1 MTVAEKQA
9 RLAAALLPLQATHQR
24 LAWLVEQ
31 ARQRPTMPAELRQEE
46 NRIEGCLARLW
57 LTAAFREGRCYFQSD
72 SDSLV
77 VKSVA
82 GLLCEFYS
90 GCTPEEILHHDPAF
104 LTGLG
109 INQHLTRN
117 RRNALSSVWER
128 LQEFANSRDIAP
140 SSPNRF

>member
-1 MTVAEKQA
+1 MTVVEKQA
-9 RLAAALLPLQATHQR
+9 RLTEALLPLKQTNER

-31 ARQRPTMPAELRQEE
+31 ARHRTPMPAEFRIDS
-46 NRIEGCLARLW
+46 NRVEGCLARLW
-57 LTAAFREGRCYFQSD
+57 FTARIQEGRCHFQSD

-90 GCTPEEILHHDPAF
+90 NLTPEEILQHDPAF
-104 LTGLG
+104 LAALG

-128 LQEFANSRDIAP
+128 IQKFVEAHRAAP
-140 SSPNRF
+140 APP

>member
-1 MTVAEKQA
+1 MTVVEKQA
-9 RLAAALLPLQATHQR
+9 RLTEALLPLKQTNER

-31 ARQRPTMPAELRQEE
+31 ARHRTPMTADFRIDS
-46 NRIEGCLARLW
+46 NRVEGCLARLW
-57 LTAAFREGRCYFQSD
+57 FTARIQEGRCHFQSD

-90 GCTPEEILHHDPAF
+90 NLTPEEILQHDPAF
-104 LTGLG
+104 LAALG

-128 LQEFANSRDIAP
+128 IQTFAKGHRSAP
-140 SSPNRF
+140 ARP

>member
-1 MTVAEKQA
+1 MTVVEKQT
-9 RLAAALLPLQATHQR
+9 RLTEALLPLKQTNER

-31 ARQRPTMPAELRQEE
+31 ARHRPPMPAEFRIDD
-46 NRIEGCLARLW
+46 NRVEGCLARLW
-57 LTAAFREGRCYFQSD
+57 FTARIREGRCHFQSD

-90 GCTPEEILHHDPAF
+90 DLTPEEILQHDPAF
-104 LTGLG
+104 LAALG

-128 LQEFANSRDIAP
+128 IQKFAEEHRSAP
-140 SSPNRF
+140 ARP

>member
-9 RLAAALLPLQATHQR
+9 RLTEALLPLKKTHDR

-31 ARQRPTMPAELRQEE
+31 ARQRPPMSAELRIDT
-46 NRIEGCLARLW
+46 NLVEGCTARLW
-57 LTAAFREGRCYFQSD
+57 FTSAFREGRCFFQSD

-90 GCTPEEILHHDPAF
+90 GCASEEILHHDPAF
-104 LTGLG
+104 LAGLG

-128 LQEFANSRDIAP
+128 ILEFAQSQRAAP
-140 SSPNRF
+140 PRSIVS